1 MIFIQTFTENNP
13 SVVSYVK
20 DAKDASDAV
29 RQLLH
34 IGAATMQTIN
44 SNAETQNI
52 QIRFESLNETFNNTV
67 SEAIET
73 LGSIINGASD
83 DITGSIQQLSTSTQN
98 N

>member
-1 MIFIQTFTENNP
+1 MTSPIEQLHEDKIIIQNDVIFIQTFTENNP

-52 QIRFESLNETFNNTV
+52 QIRFESLNYGCK
-67 SEAIET
+67 S
-73 LGSIINGASD
+73 S
-83 DITGSIQQLSTSTQN
+83 
-98 N
+98 